1 MAPRFSASGKRLGR
15 PPKNPQPVSE
25 GSTFTVI
32 TPAVA
37 KKEEVKPVEVD
48 PSSMIPCEF
57 VGIAQHEIFNDPK
70 SDRKSGRY
78 SSSTY
83 YIDGFNND
91 RWVVLSYVKTD
102 FEKYRAEGLSNTEIA
117 KRCINYLNAVEP
129 RKKFP
134 KKPATSKYGQLQ
146 LIREDIKFSNRFG
159 YEMAILEFSTDER
172 KNDNFWGE
180 GDKW

>member
-15 PPKNPQPVSE
+15 PPKNAQPVST
-25 GSTFTVI
+25 GVTFNVI
-32 TPAVA
+32 TPAVQ
-37 KKEEVKPVEVD
+37 KKEEPKPVEID
-48 PSSMIPCEF
+48 PASMIPCEF
-57 VGIAQHEIFNDPK
+57 VPLAQYEIFNDTNPQK
-70 SDRKSGRY
+70 KMGRY

-83 YIDGFNND
+83 YIDGFNTE
-91 RWVVLSYVKTD
+91 RWVVLAYVKAD
-102 FEKYRAEGLSNTEIA
+102 FEKHRAEGLSNTDIA
-117 KRCINYLNAVEP
+117 KRCVNYLNAIEP

-146 LIREDIKFSNRFG
+146 LINEDIKFSNRFG